1 MFHDSKYL
9 IPTNFAD
16 SSWILPERS
25 TPPRAYIDKQAAS
38 NPFHHRVTRQCHKIR
53 SRAVSWHATGTQGG
67 ALPVRHIAPES
78 LQKGRCSEQSDVWAF
93 GVMCL
98 ELLTNGDIPYNEI
111 SANDNVIA
119 HVRGG
124 GRLARPV
131 EEEHVCPDQLWDK
144 VYRQLLESKGP
155 ARVCRVRDLAGPGMQ
170 M

>member
-1 MFHDSKYL
+1 
-9 IPTNFAD
+9 
-16 SSWILPERS
+16 
-25 TPPRAYIDKQAAS
+25 
-38 NPFHHRVTRQCHKIR
+38 
-53 SRAVSWHATGTQGG
+53 
-67 ALPVRHIAPES
+67 
-78 LQKGRCSEQSDVWAF
+78 
-93 GVMCL
+93 MCL

-155 ARVCRVRDLAGPGMQ
+155 ARVCRVRDLAGHADVMGEQQDPASHAEIERWCQGWCTSATSKLGTS
-170 M
+170 